1 MRRMHTTKT
10 RTRTKFLLLA
20 AAAGTLAVGAS
31 SVASATT
38 EPPGDT
44 TEMATDVSAAPAPP
58 VTAGEPSSPE
68 AEAFCEAELG
78 IEAATSSEDP
88 AAVGPAIEAAM
99 AAATDDVR
107 PLLETVVAAFEATGG
122 EGPEFDAAY
131 GALIAW
137 MQENCGFAQLNVT
150 LSEFAFGG
158 IPEELPAG
166 GTIVSAVNTGEQV
179 HEIVVFRLND
189 DMTMTVEELFA
200 LPEEELFP
208 NLTFAGAG
216 FAVPGEIGSAVLNLT
231 PGRYVAICFLP
242 DGLTP
247 EIFEQAGG
255 QNGPDVSYP
264 PGVELGA
271 PHFVHGMLQEFTV
284 V

>member
-1 MRRMHTTKT
+1 VKPIVDAV
-10 RTRTKFLLLA
+10 LA
-20 AAAGTLAVGAS
+20 AEEES
-31 SVASATT
+31 
-38 EPPGDT
+38 
-44 TEMATDVSAAPAPP
+44 
-58 VTAGEPSSPE
+58 
-68 AEAFCEAELG
+68 
-78 IEAATSSEDP
+78 
-88 AAVGPAIEAAM
+88 
-99 AAATDDVR
+99 
-107 PLLETVVAAFEATGG
+107 
-122 EGPEFDAAY
+122 PEFDAAY
-131 GALIAW
+131 GELIGW

-166 GTIVSAVNTGEQV
+166 GAIVSALNTGEQV

-189 DMTMTVEELFA
+189 DMTMTAEELFA

-255 QNGPDVSYP
+255 QLGPDVSFP

-271 PHFVHGMLQEFTV
+271 PHFTHGMLQEFTV